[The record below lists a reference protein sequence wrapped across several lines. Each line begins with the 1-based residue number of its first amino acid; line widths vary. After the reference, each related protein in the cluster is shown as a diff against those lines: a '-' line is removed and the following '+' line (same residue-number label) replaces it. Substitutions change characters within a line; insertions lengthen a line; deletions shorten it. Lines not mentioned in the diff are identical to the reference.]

1 MIANEQHVN
10 LKGGHTMLKSE
21 WRYLFQHKM
30 TIIVLIAIAL
40 IPAIYCF
47 IYLSSMWDTYGKM
60 DDLPVAIVNHDQTV
74 TYHGK
79 HIAIGTSL
87 TKNLTESK
95 SLDFHHVTAKTAADR
110 LRQGK
115 YYMILTVP
123 KDFSKKATTILTA
136 KPQAM
141 NLYFRFNSGQN
152 FIVSKM
158 TTGAATAIK
167 AKVSAQ
173 VAKLDATV
181 VLNALHQATKGMAK
195 AASGSQALAVGAQNL
210 TSGESQ
216 LAAGTNALTT
226 GVNKLVA
233 GNTSLITGNTTM
245 TTGFK
250 QLTANTTALT
260 TGLNQIQTGLTQ
272 LAQKSPALAQ
282 GTSQLTQLAQAL
294 QKQVATGSIGQKQLI
309 SETATLTKGLQAITN
324 GTQTVNTGSQQLVTG
339 AVALN
344 NGLTSYTSG
353 VTALA
358 TGNQAIGQ
366 GLATIQTNLPALQ
379 TGTEKLTSGTSA
391 LVSGSQQ
398 LQQGSQTLADSLNTA
413 VQKLSII
420 HAKTSNAAA
429 LAAPV
434 HEVTSDIAKI
444 PNNGTGMA
452 PFAIAIGLYVGGIAL
467 GTMYEGFL
475 PHKKPRNALTWWA
488 SKASVIGSVGLLQ
501 AILLNW
507 SLTAGNHLHVADQG
521 AFFGTILLGSLL
533 FLSLIFCLR
542 LLLGGFGT
550 WLVSIVLV
558 LQLAG
563 SGGLYP
569 TYLVNNFA
577 KAINAWLPMTYLIDA
592 LRSLIST
599 HQAITANIWVIIALI
614 IGFNFAMI
622 LRFQI
627 GLHQSFI
634 EIETNAEKN

>member
-1 MIANEQHVN
+1 MIANEQDVN
-10 LKGGHTMLKSE
+10 LKGGHKMLKSE

-30 TIIVLIAIAL
+30 MLVVLIAIAL

-60 DDLPVAIVNHDQTV
+60 DDIPVAIVNHDQSV
-74 TYHGK
+74 TYHGN
-79 HIAIGTSL
+79 HITIGKTL
-87 TKNLTESK
+87 TKNLDKSN
-95 SLDFHHVTAKTAADR
+95 SLDFHHVSAKTADHR

-115 YYMILTVP
+115 YYMVLTIP
-123 KDFSKKATTILTA
+123 KNFSKMATTILTD
-136 KPQAM
+136 KPQKM

-173 VAKLDATV
+173 VTKLDATV
-181 VLNALHQATKGMAK
+181 VLNALHQATKGLAK
-195 AASGSQALAVGAQNL
+195 AANGSQALASGAQKL
-210 TSGESQ
+210 TTGESQ
-216 LAAGTNALTT
+216 LLTGTTALSAG
-226 GVNKLVA
+226 VDKLAA
-233 GNTSLITGNTTM
+233 GNTKLIAGNTTM
-245 TTGFK
+245 TNGFN
-250 QLTANTTALT
+250 QLEDHAATLT
-260 TGLNQIQTGLTQ
+260 TGLDQIQNGLNQ

-282 GTSQLTQLAQAL
+282 GTVKLKQLAQ
-294 QKQVATGSIGQKQLI
+294 TMQKQLTSGTTDQKQLAAESSALTSGLQSMTSGSQAI
-309 SETATLTKGLQAITN
+309 DSGSSKLATGTAT
-324 GTQTVNTGSQQLVTG
+324 
-339 AVALN
+339 LN
-344 NGLTSYTSG
+344 NGLTAYTNG
-353 VTALA
+353 VSALA
-358 TGNQAIGQ
+358 TGNQAIAQ
-366 GLATIQTNLPALQ
+366 GLATVQTNLPALQ
-379 TGTEKLTSGTSA
+379 SGTEKLNTGVSS
-391 LVSGSQQ
+391 LLSGSQQ
-398 LQQGSQTLADSLNTA
+398 LGQGSQTLAESLTAA
-413 VQKLSII
+413 VQKLGVI
-420 HAKTSNAAA
+420 HTKAGNASA
-429 LAAPV
+429 LATPV

-475 PHKKPRNALTWWA
+475 PHKKPRHALTWWT
-488 SKASVIGSVGLLQ
+488 SKASVVGSVGLLQ
-501 AILLNW
+501 AILLYW
-507 SLTAGNHLHVADQG
+507 TLTSGNHLHVTSQG
-521 AFFGTILLGSLL
+521 AFFGTILLGSVL

-569 TYLVNNFA
+569 TYLVNSFA

-599 HQAITANIWVIIALI
+599 HQAITTNIWVMIALI
-614 IGFNFAMI
+614 VGFNLAMI

-634 EIETNAEKN
+634 EIETAAEDN

>member
-1 MIANEQHVN
+1 MLDYRDTPIIANEQHVN

-21 WRYLFQHKM
+21 WHYLFQHKM
-30 TIIVLIAIAL
+30 MIIVLIAIAL

-60 DDLPVAIVNHDQTV
+60 DDLPVAIVNHDQTA

-79 HIAIGTSL
+79 SISIGTGL
-87 TKNLTESK
+87 TRSLTESK

-158 TTGAATAIK
+158 TTGVATAIK
-167 AKVSAQ
+167 AKVSQQ
-173 VAKLDATV
+173 VTKLDATV
-181 VLNALHQATKGMAK
+181 VLNTLHQATKGTAK
-195 AASGSQALAVGAQNL
+195 AASGSQALAVGAQ
-210 TSGESQ
+210 
-216 LAAGTNALTT
+216 
-226 GVNKLVA
+226 K
-233 GNTSLITGNTTM
+233 
-245 TTGFK
+245 
-250 QLTANTTALT
+250 LTANNTT
-260 TGLNQIQTGLTQ
+260 I
-272 LAQKSPALAQ
+272 
-282 GTSQLTQLAQAL
+282 
-294 QKQVATGSIGQKQLI
+294 
-309 SETATLTKGLQAITN
+309 TKELQAITN
-324 GTQTVNTGSQQLVTG
+324 
-339 AVALN
+339 
-344 NGLTSYTSG
+344 
-353 VTALA
+353 
-358 TGNQAIGQ
+358 
-366 GLATIQTNLPALQ
+366 
-379 TGTEKLTSGTSA
+379 
-391 LVSGSQQ
+391 GSQQ
-398 LQQGSQTLADSLNTA
+398 LQQGNQTLADSLNTA

-420 HAKTSNAAA
+420 HTKTRNASA

-501 AILLNW
+501 AVLLNW

-599 HQAITANIWVIIALI
+599 HQAITTNIWVIIVLI
-614 IGFNFAMI
+614 FGFNIAMI
-622 LRFQI
+622 VRFQI

-634 EIETNAEKN
+634 EIETNAEEN